1 MNYFL
6 SFNIDFELD
15 REIKGVFVWD
25 FLNLVNFGV
34 CDRRKCI
41 EEEKRR
47 IKDRLFGR
55 GVKKEIRLVYL

>member
-47 IKDRLFGR
+47 IKD
-55 GVKKEIRLVYL
+55 